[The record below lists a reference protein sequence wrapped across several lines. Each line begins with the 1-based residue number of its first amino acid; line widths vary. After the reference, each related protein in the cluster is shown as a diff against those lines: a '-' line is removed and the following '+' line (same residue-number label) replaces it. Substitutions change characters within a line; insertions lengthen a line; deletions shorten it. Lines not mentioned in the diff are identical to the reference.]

1 MVSAKDIVVKPI
13 KSAAANALVKRIHYS
28 GKVVQ
33 NSQLH
38 SGVFLNGSLQGVM
51 SFGPSMDKR
60 KIQGLVEGTS
70 WSGFIELNRMAFSD
84 MLPRNSESRAM
95 SIAFKLIKKHYPHI
109 EWVISFADGAQCGDG
124 TIYRASG
131 FVLTGIT
138 ENKTLYLMPDG
149 QRIAGMTLEANY
161 NTEKVRNV
169 SKAIGVEHKPRTR
182 KQWKALVAS
191 PIEGFMFR
199 YIYFLNP
206 EAKKRL
212 TVPILP
218 FSKIDEMG
226 ARMYKGVSYARTKQ
240 ANLSDQ
246 LERGGVTPTC
256 TLQNALIIREC

>member
-1 MVSAKDIVVKPI
+1 MASAKDIIVKPI

-38 SGVFLNGSLQGVM
+38 FGVFLNGSLQGVM

-131 FVLTGIT
+131 FVLTGIR

-149 QRIAGMTLEANY
+149 QRIASMTLTANY
-161 NTEKVRNV
+161 NTQKVRDV
-169 SKAIGVEHKPRTR
+169 SAFLGVEHKYRNMS
-182 KQWKALVAS
+182 QWKALGAS

-256 TLQNALIIREC
+256 TLQNAPNH